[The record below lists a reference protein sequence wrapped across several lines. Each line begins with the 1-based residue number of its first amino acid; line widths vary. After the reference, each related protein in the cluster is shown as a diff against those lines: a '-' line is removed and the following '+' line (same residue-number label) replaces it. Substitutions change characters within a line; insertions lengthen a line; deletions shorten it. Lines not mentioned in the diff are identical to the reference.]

1 MIVHGMQ
8 QKSHS
13 NPPGQGHS
21 IQPVFGAEGLTI
33 DVVELLAIDGSAE
46 LTSSL
51 ESAKAAILVE
61 AIFSLRRQFGLVLL
75 ELLSVEGV
83 KSCTFDV
90 RDAQFLKVS
99 LSSIDRDRTVREVE
113 GTAI

>member
-33 DVVELLAIDGSAE
+33 DVVELLAIDGRAE

-51 ESAKAAILVE
+51 ESAKAAMLFGV
-61 AIFSLRRQFGLVLL
+61 IFSLKVRFELV
-75 ELLSVEGV
+75 
-83 KSCTFDV
+83 
-90 RDAQFLKVS
+90 
-99 LSSIDRDRTVREVE
+99 
-113 GTAI
+113 